1 MKRSIKIV
9 FSVLLSVAG
18 YQSNAQKSIDGLINA
33 EKSFAAYSVEH
44 GTKDAFLKFLDS
56 NGIVFEQGKAV
67 NGIEAWSKR
76 EKRPGILNW
85 HPQFAEIASSNDFG
99 YTTGPWT
106 FQPKT
111 ITDSIVARG
120 QYFTIWH
127 IDKNGEWK
135 FLADLGIGNTP
146 ENIFPTTK
154 KIIAKKFS
162 NDAVIDSV
170 LKAEENFIAAYH
182 ENNSKAYRKFLSNKI
197 ILLRNGRLPS
207 TSVDDQL
214 IIVKNTPFN
223 IQFTITGSGI
233 APSGDLAYIYGNTI
247 INNKQ
252 DNYLHIWRKEKDGWK
267 IALEV
272 LRY

>member
-1 MKRSIKIV
+1 MKKLIA
-9 FSVLLSVAG
+9 VLFLIAFR
-18 YQSNAQKSIDGLINA
+18 QLNAQKNIEGLINA

-67 NGIEAWSKR
+67 NGIEAWNKR
-76 EKRPGILNW
+76 ERRPGILNW
-85 HPQFAEIASSNDFG
+85 QPQFAEIASSSDFG

-106 FQPKT
+106 FQQKT
-111 ITDSIVARG
+111 ITDSILARG
-120 QYFTIWH
+120 QYFTVWH

-135 FLADLGIGNTP
+135 FLADLGIGNSP
-146 ENIFPTTK
+146 ENIFTNTK

-162 NDAVIDSV
+162 SDAVIDSV
-170 LKAEENFIAAYH
+170 SKFEENFAASFH
-182 ENNSKAYRKFLSNKI
+182 ENKLKAYRKFLSTKT

-214 IIVKNTPFN
+214 IVVKNTPSN
-223 IQFTITGSGI
+223 IQFTIAGSGI
-233 APSGDLAYIYGNTI
+233 AASGDLAFVYGNTI

-252 DNYLHIWRKEKDGWK
+252 DNYLHIWRKEKSGWK